1 MENRW
6 VNTTLGGIA
15 LGSDGA
21 VDGPF
26 GSNLPASAYTESGY
40 PIIRGSNLSIG
51 LDDFK
56 DHEFVYV
63 PENVFQRLSR
73 SECIAGDIIFTK
85 KGTLGQTGLLCTH
98 HRFERYLL
106 SSNQMRLRVDTSK
119 ALPEYVYYW
128 VSSQSAIN
136 KLIKDSEC
144 TGVPKI
150 NLAYLKSFPISL
162 PNLDAQKKIV
172 NVLGALN
179 KKITLNRQIN
189 QTLEQMAQTLFK
201 SWFVDFDPVIDNAL
215 DAGFFEQDLAFS
227 DELLRR
233 AEARRTMREHGDSK
247 PLPDAIRQLFPTA
260 FEECAEPSIGLGG
273 WVPKGWKYESFGQLL
288 SMSIGGDWGKDSPDE
303 SHSVQS
309 RIVRG
314 TDIPDLMSGQLSKAP
329 LRWVE
334 PKKLK
339 SRQIEAGDIIIEVSG
354 GSPTQSTG
362 RSIFMSD
369 LMLQRLGE
377 VVEPASFCRRFKP
390 KSINHGLLGFL
401 HLQKIYADG
410 KMWEYQNQSTGIANF
425 QTKFF
430 LEAEPVLIPS
440 NDLLDE
446 FCKRVKPLVDKSHS
460 NEQIVLTNLR
470 DTLLPKLI
478 SGELRLDN
486 IEADF
491 AKEGVA

>member
-98 HRFERYLL
+98 HRFDRYLL

-172 NVLGALN
+172 NVLGGLN

-215 DAGFFEQDLAFS
+215 DAGFFEQDLAFP

-233 AEARRTMREHGDSK
+233 AEARRTVREHCDFK
-247 PLPDAIRQLFPTA
+247 PLPDATRQLFPAA
-260 FEECAEPSIGLGG
+260 FEECAEPSFGLGG
-273 WVPKGWKYESFGQLL
+273 WVPQGWAVKCVSEAITINPKVNLAKNKVAKFVD
-288 SMSIGGDWGKDSPDE
+288 M
-303 SHSVQS
+303 
-309 RIVRG
+309 
-314 TDIPDLMSGQLSKAP
+314 KA
-329 LRWVE
+329 L
-334 PKKLK
+334 
-339 SRQIEAGDIIIEVSG
+339 
-354 GSPTQSTG
+354 PTQGYSIEDVIEKPFTG
-362 RSIFMSD
+362 GMKFQSD
-369 LMLQRLGE
+369 DVLLARITPCLQ
-377 VVEPASFCRRFKP
+377 
-390 KSINHGLLGFL
+390 N
-401 HLQKIYADG
+401 G
-410 KMWEYQNQSTGIANF
+410 KTGIVDFLSENESGFGSTEFIILRGNENIHHTYIACLARYENF
-425 QTKFF
+425 RQHVMQSMVGSSGRQRVQNGCFDDYQI
-430 LEAEPVLIPS
+430 AIPS
-440 NDLLDE
+440 IE
-446 FCKRVKPLVDKSHS
+446 IMSKFASLVLPSFKKFRQNT
-460 NEQIVLTNLR
+460 NESIALANLR

-478 SGELRLDN
+478 SGELLLEGMD
-486 IEADF
+486 ADL
-491 AKEGVA
+491 AQEGAA